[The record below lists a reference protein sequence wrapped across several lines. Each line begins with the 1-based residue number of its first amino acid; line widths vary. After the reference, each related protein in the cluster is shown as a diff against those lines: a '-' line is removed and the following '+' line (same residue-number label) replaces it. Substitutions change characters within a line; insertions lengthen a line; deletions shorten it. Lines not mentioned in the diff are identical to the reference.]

1 MSLFAYVLPV
11 INYSCTNLVHILFL
25 PFSAYAKGQQISKLV
40 DESFVPINECTE
52 EELLQFA
59 ERFLEWAMI
68 NKEIYDSDDPASLD
82 LEGLVNQARLL
93 GFTSLEKTEILT
105 VRIESSSDECK
116 LFALYGFD
124 HCVTHWR
131 VRL

>member
-1 MSLFAYVLPV
+1 
-11 INYSCTNLVHILFL
+11 
-25 PFSAYAKGQQISKLV
+25 
-40 DESFVPINECTE
+40 
-52 EELLQFA
+52 
-59 ERFLEWAMI
+59 MI

-116 LFALYGFD
+116 LFALYVLTIVLRIGGLGF
-124 HCVTHWR
+124 
-131 VRL
+131 RLS

>member
-1 MSLFAYVLPV
+1 
-11 INYSCTNLVHILFL
+11 
-25 PFSAYAKGQQISKLV
+25 
-40 DESFVPINECTE
+40 
-52 EELLQFA
+52 
-59 ERFLEWAMI
+59 MI

-116 LFALYGFD
+116 LFALYVFWPLCYALAGYALDSVENYPVYAFGSLS
-124 HCVTHWR
+124 VEVIYVIYAT
-131 VRL
+131 L